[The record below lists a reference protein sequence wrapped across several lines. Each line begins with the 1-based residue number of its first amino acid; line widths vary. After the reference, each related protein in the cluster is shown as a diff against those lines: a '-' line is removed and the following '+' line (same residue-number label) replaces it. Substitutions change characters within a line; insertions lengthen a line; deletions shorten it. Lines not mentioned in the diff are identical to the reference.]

1 MEHLFLSHF
10 LHQSRFLCTCT
21 HSKSGSTHGAA
32 ACKFLPSVASA
43 GLQDSRSAYLGS
55 QRCTHGG
62 GIEGSILLEFP
73 PNLMHLR
80 LANLLAMFSLHM
92 AGRIPQNGAIREL
105 GGGSGPGFFI
115 KYCRRSP
122 ASRIA
127 SVVHCW
133 RKFSFARASAAFCAF
148 SLSLRSF
155 SNARAARRLQATSRR
170 RAASTR
176 ASSLFSLSVPWSLCT
191 AH

>member
-1 MEHLFLSHF
+1 M
-10 LHQSRFLCTCT
+10 

-32 ACKFLPSVASA
+32 DCKFLPSVVSA

-62 GIEGSILLEFP
+62 GIGGSILLEFP

-92 AGRIPQNGAIREL
+92 VGRIPQKGAICEP
-105 GGGSGPGFFI
+105 GGGSGPEFFI

-127 SVVHCW
+127 SVVHCC
-133 RKFSFARASAAFCAF
+133 RKFSFTRASAAFCAF
-148 SLSLRSF
+148 SASFRSF
-155 SNARAARRLQATSRR
+155 SNACAARRLQASSHR
-170 RAASTR
+170 RAASTS
-176 ASSLFSLSVPWSLCT
+176 ASSLFFAFSSMVSMYCSLVSSMLLE
-191 AH
+191 